1 MPFLAGRI
9 DGASANFKAQLP
21 NGLMTELKKFYYD
34 LAGAANPGA
43 VASLQK
49 LVNADKI
56 MFGTDF
62 PPGGNSLEVAQTI
75 KALKMF
81 SDSDLRA
88 IERDNAVKLL
98 PRLRTT

>member
-9 DGASANFKAQLP
+9 GGDRKNEQMP
-21 NGLMTELKKFYYD
+21 NGFMYELKKFYYD
-34 LAGAANPGA
+34 LAGAANAGV
-43 VASLQK
+43 VASLLQ
-49 LVNADKI
+49 LVKADKI

-62 PPGGNSLEVAQTI
+62 PPGGNVLEASQTI
-75 KALKMF
+75 RALKMF
-81 SDSDLRA
+81 SESDLRL